1 MNDLDSLDMKWN
13 TPAARMTLI
22 NAPEQMEEYSLES
35 FSKLRPIPDEITQWL
50 QDFEKNRTSLILS
63 GNIGRGKTGLGIGL
77 LRELARRGAGDRFEW
92 NLSTGPL
99 LLKKIAAGEVEQ
111 EPSPIWFIRWQRLLA
126 QERRQKL
133 DENGWFDTLDE
144 NVTVLM
150 IDDIGV
156 ETGTEFREGLLLQ
169 HLEWVEDKKGR
180 TLILTVN
187 INPTEWPRRLG
198 VRIADRLIETRRF
211 TLVKMDGENLR
222 D

>member
-1 MNDLDSLDMKWN
+1 MNALDDLNMKWN
-13 TPAARMTLI
+13 TPDARMALI
-22 NAPEQMEEYSLES
+22 NAPEQMAEYSLES
-35 FSKLRPIPDEITQWL
+35 FSKLRQIPTEVTTWL
-50 QDFEKNRTSLILS
+50 DFEKNPTSSLILS
-63 GNIGRGKTGLGIGL
+63 GIMGRGKTGLGIGI
-77 LRELARRGAGDRFEW
+77 LRELARRGVGDRFEW

-111 EPSPIWFIRWQRLLA
+111 EPSPVWFVRWQRLLA

-133 DENGWFDTLDE
+133 EEAGWFDLLDE

-156 ETGTEFREGLLLQ
+156 ETGTSFREGLLLQ

-187 INPTEWPRRLG
+187 INPSEWQRLLG
-198 VRIADRLIETRRF
+198 VRITDRLMESRRF
-211 TLVKMDGENLR
+211 TIVKVDGDNLR